1 MKATKHRFETNY
13 LSTVGFET
21 FTFNIKI
28 DGKVVK
34 LQIWD
39 TCGQER
45 YRSLITNYY
54 KNSSLAII
62 VYAIDE

>member
-45 YRSLITNYY
+45 YRSLIPNYY

-62 VYAIDE
+62 VYAINE

>member
-21 FTFNIKI
+21 FTFNMKI